1 MRPAA
6 RGLLGGRLRA
16 AAFAARARAPMV
28 TPAAA
33 AAATAPTPARL
44 PIAPHADP
52 LAAFPR
58 RVAALPRRV
67 SPACARHVGGIP
79 LSPSRRVTHP
89 HARRGVAASAA
100 ADTSDAAL
108 ESNAGSTLSE
118 HARGSGVVVTSQA
131 NFLRVVVER
140 GSLTPEA
147 RRERALQFARAAN
160 RARAAGQEQDAERLE
175 ARAADEGPYELLC
188 VVRALLKKIKQR
200 VLVVRPPLPSGKTDG
215 PRGRIREATRPIR
228 APGPDPESTPRIGAP
243 SSRSFLA
250 FLPHFIT

>member
-16 AAFAARARAPMV
+16 AAFAARARAMA

-33 AAATAPTPARL
+33 AAATATTPARL
-44 PIAPHADP
+44 PTAPHADAP
-52 LAAFPR
+52 AALPR

-79 LSPSRRVTHP
+79 LSPSRRVPHP

-100 ADTSDAAL
+100 SDASDAAL
-108 ESNAGSTLSE
+108 ESTAGSTHSE

-140 GSLTPEA
+140 GGITPEA
-147 RRERALQFARAAN
+147 WRERALQFERAAD

-200 VLVVRPPLPSGKTDG
+200 VLVVRPTAPDG
-215 PRGRIREATRPIR
+215 
-228 APGPDPESTPRIGAP
+228 
-243 SSRSFLA
+243 
-250 FLPHFIT
+250 

>member
-6 RGLLGGRLRA
+6 RWLLGGRLRA
-16 AAFAARARAPMV
+16 AAFAARARAMV
-28 TPAAA
+28 IPAAA

-160 RARAAGQEQDAERLE
+160 RARAAGHEHDAERLE

-228 APGPDPESTPRIGAP
+228 APSPDPESTPRIGAP

>member
-16 AAFAARARAPMV
+16 AAFAARARAMV

-79 LSPSRRVTHP
+79 LSPFAPRHPPARASRRRRLRRRRHLRRRPRVQRREHP
-89 HARRGVAASAA
+89 QRTRARVRRRRHLPGQLPPRRRRARQP
-100 ADTSDAAL
+100 
-108 ESNAGSTLSE
+108 
-118 HARGSGVVVTSQA
+118 HPRGS
-131 NFLRVVVER
+131 
-140 GSLTPEA
+140 A
-147 RRERALQFARAAN
+147 RKSPTVCAPPD

-200 VLVVRPPLPSGKTDG
+200 VLVVRPPLPSERRTG
-215 PRGRIREATRPIR
+215 PAAESARRRDRS
-228 APGPDPESTPRIGAP
+228 APRSRPESTPRIGAP

>member
-16 AAFAARARAPMV
+16 AAFAARARAMA

-33 AAATAPTPARL
+33 AAATATTPARL
-44 PIAPHADP
+44 PAAPHADAP
-52 LAAFPR
+52 AALPR

-79 LSPSRRVTHP
+79 LSPSRRVPHP
-89 HARRGVAASAA
+89 HARRGVTASAA
-100 ADTSDAAL
+100 SDASDAAVD
-108 ESNAGSTLSE
+108 STAGSPLSE

-140 GSLTPEA
+140 GGIAPEA
-147 RRERALQFARAAN
+147 WRERALQFARAAN
-160 RARAAGQEQDAERLE
+160 RARAAGQEQDAQRLE

-200 VLVVRPPLPSGKTDG
+200 VLVVRPTAADG
-215 PRGRIREATRPIR
+215 WMDGSLRESESESESESNRVGDATRR
-228 APGPDPESTPRIGAP
+228 VRGPNP
-243 SSRSFLA
+243 SRGTG
-250 FLPHFIT
+250 P